1 MDLNFRI
8 KGKVSLLYIEGI
20 KMAQEAVTSG
30 PPDNDGGVILHAGV
44 IASGRFTNIPQLTNV
59 AGQLQYG
66 SQVLGNEYNGVQ
78 SVQKSATTTIINI
91 TERSSTGK
99 VQINATTHGLVVG
112 DMVFVEGTVPT
123 NYNVTHRVT
132 EVIDDDNVAT
142 SVIYTIDDSTEGD
155 FRTVSGSFAVMVT
168 GRFIARYMSGGFV
181 ANVANDIMRSPAS
194 NYHRNHNHPIQ
205 TTRRLDET
213 SWDYV
218 SGVLTKG
225 AAAGDLV
232 TFIDPAV
239 AGGATA
245 ARDSAAF
252 PTYAIPGE
260 LVYMEG
266 PLLPIQA
273 DYPPRT
279 ST

>member
-1 MDLNFRI
+1 
-8 KGKVSLLYIEGI
+8 
-20 KMAQEAVTSG
+20 MAQQAVTSG
-30 PPDNDGGVILHAGV
+30 APDNDGGVILHAGT
-44 IASGRFTNIPQLTNV
+44 IASGRFTNITQLTNV
-59 AGQLQYG
+59 AGQLVYG

-78 SVQKSATTTIINI
+78 SVQKSATSTIINI
-91 TERSSTGK
+91 TERLSTGK
-99 VQINATTHGLVVG
+99 VQINSTAHGLVVG
-112 DMVFVEGTVPT
+112 DMIFVEGTVPT

-132 EVIDDDNVAT
+132 EVVDSDNVAT
-142 SVIYTIDDSTEGD
+142 SVIFTVDDTTEGD
-155 FRTVSGSFAVMVT
+155 YRELSGSFSTMVT
-168 GRFIARYMSGGFV
+168 GRFIGRYMSDGFV
-181 ANVANDIMRSPAS
+181 ANVANTIMSFPAS

-218 SGVLTKG
+218 TGALTKG

-239 AGGATA
+239 AGGATGA
-245 ARDSAAF
+245 NDSAAF

-266 PLLPIQA
+266 PLLPIQD
-273 DYPPRT
+273 DYKPRT